1 MRNIADALHLVKMVG
16 GGGGGFTA
24 DIVPEKN

>member
-16 GGGGGFTA
+16 GGGGFTA